1 MNRGRGCSNPTPQR
15 KTVRLVENV
24 NQLEVP
30 ANTISCWP
38 RKRSG
43 LIIVGFSEQLHFRSP
58 RHCALGWPAKS
69 GPSDVEHA
77 VDRTAFRY
85 TVDENDDPSDI
96 LFERKPVN
104 LHRAN
109 RKPQPSWI
117 QFCTHAVLILQT
129 KEGSDHLDTIR
140 LSLVL

>member
-1 MNRGRGCSNPTPQR
+1 M
-15 KTVRLVENV
+15 
-24 NQLEVP
+24 
-30 ANTISCWP
+30 
-38 RKRSG
+38 
-43 LIIVGFSEQLHFRSP
+43 IVGFSEQFISGYP
-58 RHCALGWPAKS
+58 DVCALRWPAKS

-109 RKPQPSWI
+109 RKPQPFW
-117 QFCTHAVLILQT
+117 
-129 KEGSDHLDTIR
+129 
-140 LSLVL
+140 